1 MHSSYRLQCIA
12 QQWWEHMPTAV
23 FLYKTA
29 AGVCWYWT
37 NSEIN
42 VGRSWHV
49 FVFDEA
55 VANQDGFLFIFGA
68 EKVERR

>member
-1 MHSSYRLQCIA
+1 
-12 QQWWEHMPTAV
+12 MPTAV